1 MKRSRRTP
9 RQFTMAHGLMVLAG
23 VITFLTVNSVLRDRQ
38 ETVEVVVAGHEL
50 LAGVDLSA
58 DAFHV
63 VSIPADSDLVGQLA
77 TSRDIAADVRLGR
90 DLASGE
96 PLLVTDIRTG
106 DVESGVRTLTVP
118 VWRSTIEGLGL
129 QTGDRVDLIGA
140 DTEGRLSY
148 VVVGSVISRLPSSS
162 STGGAFGGESSRDSW
177 ITVEISDRDA
187 LDLALAMRSGSIEVV
202 RSTGAP
208 RIGVSQPQEQS

>member
-1 MKRSRRTP
+1 
-9 RQFTMAHGLMVLAG
+9 MAHGLMVLAG

-50 LAGVDLSA
+50 LAGVGLSA
-58 DAFHV
+58 DAFQV

-77 TSRDIAADVRLGR
+77 TTNDIAHDVRLGR

-96 PLLVTDIRTG
+96 PLLLTDIRTG
-106 DVESGVRTLTVP
+106 DVESGVRTLAIP

-129 QTGDRVDLIGA
+129 QTGDHVDLIGA
-140 DTEGRLSY
+140 DADGQLSY
-148 VVVGSVISRLPSSS
+148 VVVGSVISRLPSGS
-162 STGGAFGGESSRDSW
+162 STGGAFGGDTARDSW

-187 LDLALAMRSGSIEVV
+187 LDLALAMRAGSIEVV

-208 RIGVSQPQEQS
+208 RMDNSHGQEQS